1 MKKITF
7 ISILLLCSVTLWG
20 KGPKYVFYF
29 IGDGMGVNHVE
40 LGGGD
45 SLNFTQFP
53 YKGTLTTHS
62 ANKKITDSAAAG
74 TALSTGTK
82 TSNGT
87 LGLSADHKT
96 KLKSIA
102 YTAKETGRKVGIVSS
117 VSIDHAT
124 PAAFYANAESRNM
137 SYEIASQLPLSGFDL
152 FAGAGFVKPK
162 ELFQTLIDS
171 MYTIVRG
178 KNVVLDGSKIVWIQT
193 IGKDVGELP
202 YAATK
207 RQEDDLTLPIF
218 TEKAIEFLAADS
230 SKGFFMMVEGGK
242 IDWAAHA
249 NSAKNVRG
257 EVQDFAQAIAHAI
270 KFYEAHPEQTLI
282 IVTADHE
289 TGGLSLNPTRWS
301 SMDHTAANVPIYSI
315 GVGADNFGKNL
326 DNTDV
331 AKIIRSLF

>member
-1 MKKITF
+1 MKKIAF
-7 ISILLLCSVTLWG
+7 ISILLLCSITLWG

-29 IGDGMGVNHVE
+29 IGDGMGMNHVE

-74 TALSTGTK
+74 TALATGTK
-82 TSNGT
+82 TANGT
-87 LGLSADHKT
+87 LGLSADLKT
-96 KLKSIA
+96 KLKSVA
-102 YTAKETGRKVGIVSS
+102 YTAKETGRKVGIISS

-137 SYEIASQLPLSGFDL
+137 SYEIASQLPTSGFDL

-162 ELFQTLIDS
+162 ELFQTFADS
-171 MYTIVRG
+171 LYTIIRG
-178 KNVVLDGSKIVWIQT
+178 KDAVLDGQKIVWIQEV
-193 IGKDVGELP
+193 GKDVGELP

-207 RQEDDLTLPIF
+207 RQADDLTLPIF
-218 TEKAIEFLAADS
+218 TQKAIEFLANNT

-242 IDWAAHA
+242 IDWASHA
-249 NSAKNVRG
+249 NSAKNARG
-257 EVQDFAQAIAHAI
+257 EVQDFAQAISHAI
-270 KFYEAHPEQTLI
+270 KFYEIHPEETLI

-315 GVGADNFGKNL
+315 GVGAEKFGKDL

-331 AKIIRSLF
+331 AKIIETLF